1 MVLNAKELADVVS
14 VVKKE
19 KSYLPIWN
27 GMAQWTIEATRKKLS
42 RQRAS
47 QYGVLQV
54 LHASREAAY
63 RVNRRLA
70 PDLRSDHL
78 ASEMEKLNSKE
89 KAQAKAFIAELDAR
103 IRQLNVAYVV
113 VASMGRLASGLIS
126 ADGRS
131 TPEILRNRRGRWHY
145 TKAMRSAYGEMV
157 DTMSMPSLSENLKDT
172 AVLSKIKDTVELRKQ
187 VSLLAYDRYITKFNP
202 GDDYEKY
209 SISGKAIVFAGN
221 TAGGHPVLLSLDCT
235 FDPEGQVEDLPEGY
249 RVIMFKPR
257 TSTVVKKWKFRKK
270 PESQDASSGKGGAF
284 EEGLTTSI

>member
-14 VVKKE
+14 AVKDD
-19 KSYLPIWN
+19 KSYMPTWS

-78 ASEMEKLNSKE
+78 TTEMEKLNSTE
-89 KAQAKAFIAELDAR
+89 KAHAKAFIGELDAR

-113 VASMGRLASGLIS
+113 VASMGRLVSGLIS

-131 TPEILRNRRGRWHY
+131 TPEILRNRRGRWHC
-145 TKAMRSAYGEMV
+145 TKAMRTAYGEMV
-157 DTMSMPSLSENLKDT
+157 DTMSMDTMSMPSLSASL
-172 AVLSKIKDTVELRKQ
+172 KDTVELRKQ
-187 VSLLAYDRYITKFNP
+187 VSRLAYDRYITRFDP

-209 SISGKAIVFAGN
+209 IISGKAIVFAGN

-235 FDPEGQVEDLPEGY
+235 FDPEGRVEDLPEGY

-257 TSTVVKKWKFRKK
+257 TSTIVKKWKFRKK
-270 PESQDASSGKGGAF
+270 PESQEASPGEGEAF
-284 EEGLTTSI
+284 EEGLTTAI

>member
-14 VVKKE
+14 EVKKE
-19 KSYLPIWN
+19 KSYLPIWS

-63 RVNRRLA
+63 RVNRSLA

-78 ASEMEKLNSKE
+78 TAEMEKLNSKE
-89 KAQAKAFIAELDAR
+89 KAHAKAFIGELDAK

-126 ADGRS
+126 VDGRS
-131 TPEILRNRRGRWHY
+131 TPEILRNRRGRWHC
-145 TKAMRSAYGEMV
+145 TEAMRSAYGEMV
-157 DTMSMPSLSENLKDT
+157 DTMGMPSLSVE
-172 AVLSKIKDTVELRKQ
+172 DTVALRKQ
-187 VSLLAYDRYITKFNP
+187 VSRLAYDRYITRFDP

-209 SISGKAIVFAGN
+209 IISGKAIVFAGN
-221 TAGGHPVLLSLDCT
+221 TAGGFPVLLSLDCT
-235 FDPEGQVEDLPEGY
+235 FDPEGRVEDLPESY

-270 PESQDASSGKGGAF
+270 PESQEASPGEGEAF
-284 EEGLTTSI
+284 EEGLTTAI

>member
-1 MVLNAKELADVVS
+1 MIFNAEELTDVVS
-14 VVKKE
+14 AVKDD
-19 KSYLPIWN
+19 KSYMPTWS

-78 ASEMEKLNSKE
+78 TAEMEKLNSSE
-89 KAQAKAFIAELDAR
+89 KAHAKAFIGELDAR

-131 TPEILRNRRGRWHY
+131 TPEILHNRRGRWHC

-157 DTMSMPSLSENLKDT
+157 DTMSMPSLSEKL
-172 AVLSKIKDTVELRKQ
+172 KDTVELRKQ
-187 VSLLAYDRYITKFNP
+187 VSLLAYDRYITRFNP

-209 SISGKAIVFAGN
+209 TISGKAIVFAGN

-235 FDPEGQVEDLPEGY
+235 FDPEGRVEDLPEGY

-270 PESQDASSGKGGAF
+270 PESQDASPGEGGAF
-284 EEGLTTSI
+284 EEGLTVVL